1 MKFHF
6 LQHGSIGFTLRALL
20 FIRVLDEFHLLEIFR
35 RARALSGFQ
44 TTLLS
49 LREHKQTLFDKRV
62 DRKKKKKTCQVT
74 KQCDL
79 LRTWSIRVCH
89 CLQFDHNHLILM
101 FWFVF
106 MYSLHSVPFPLQ
118 VTSALG
124 LFCFQHVTA

>member
-6 LQHGSIGFTLRALL
+6 LQHGRLGSRCV
-20 FIRVLDEFHLLEIFR
+20 RCC
-35 RARALSGFQ
+35 LSGSLMSFICWKSFAELVRCQ
-44 TTLLS
+44 VFKQLYCHCVNINTLYLIK
-49 LREHKQTLFDKRV
+49 EWTE
-62 DRKKKKKTCQVT
+62 KKKTRQVT